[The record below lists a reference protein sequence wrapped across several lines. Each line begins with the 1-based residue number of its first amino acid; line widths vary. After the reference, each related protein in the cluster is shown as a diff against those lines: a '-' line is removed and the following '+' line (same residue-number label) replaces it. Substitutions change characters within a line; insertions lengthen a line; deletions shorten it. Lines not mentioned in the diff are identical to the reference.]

1 MNKSAL
7 GLAVVALGALV
18 LLRGDDGT
26 GEASA
31 PDSEA
36 LLNADN
42 SQNFGGYFVVGTAAE
57 NVAAFL
63 HMLQSSEHVYPRD
76 VENQAAYSTFYG
88 GSTFSNFADHPVNTG
103 EKTGVKLSAAQC
115 KA

>member
-36 LLNADN
+36 LMNAN
-42 SQNFGGYFVVGTAAE
+42 NNQNFGGYFVV
-57 NVAAFL
+57 
-63 HMLQSSEHVYPRD
+63 
-76 VENQAAYSTFYG
+76 
-88 GSTFSNFADHPVNTG
+88 
-103 EKTGVKLSAAQC
+103 
-115 KA
+115 